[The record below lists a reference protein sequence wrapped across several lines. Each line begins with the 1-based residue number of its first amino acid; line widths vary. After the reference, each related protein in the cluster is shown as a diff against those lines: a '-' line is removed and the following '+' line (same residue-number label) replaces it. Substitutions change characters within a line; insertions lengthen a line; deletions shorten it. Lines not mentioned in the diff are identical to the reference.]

1 MDGRGR
7 ASRLR
12 RVRLIFAGT
21 PEVAVPSLRALLDS
35 DHEVVA
41 VVTRPDARVGRGR
54 RLGPSPVRVVAEEAG
69 LEVLTPTR
77 PTDEDFV
84 ARLTELAPD
93 CCPVVAYGALL
104 PAEVLDIPTHGWVN
118 LHFSLLPAWRGAA
131 PAQRALIA
139 GDEITGASTFRL
151 EAAMDTGPV
160 YGTITETI
168 GAQDTAGELLERL
181 AESGA
186 GLLVATLNGIESG
199 ELVAVE
205 QPSDGVSYSGKIS
218 SADARIRWDLPAFAV
233 DRHIR
238 SITPVPGAWTE
249 LDGQRF
255 KIGAVTLP
263 GGDSLPEQAAGLTAG
278 ELNWTK
284 KSLFVGTASGPIVI
298 DRLQPPGKKLMNA
311 MDWVRGSHIEPGAR
325 FA

>member
-1 MDGRGR
+1 MRI
-7 ASRLR
+7 
-12 RVRLIFAGT
+12 VFAGT
-21 PEVAVPSLRALLDS
+21 PDTAVPSLKALIDS
-35 DHEVVA
+35 DAHEIVA
-41 VVTRPDARVGRGR
+41 VITRPDAPKGRGR
-54 RLGPSPVRVVAEEAG
+54 TLHRSPVGEVADAAG
-69 LEVLTPTR
+69 IEVLTPTSGR
-77 PTDEDFV
+77 DP
-84 ARLTELAPD
+84 ELASALRELEVEAAA
-93 CCPVVAYGALL
+93 VVAYGNIL
-104 PAEVLDIPTHGWVN
+104 PQDVLDIPRHGWVN
-118 LHFSLLPAWRGAA
+118 LHFSLLPAWRGASPVNA
-131 PAQRALIA
+131 AIAA

-186 GLLVATLNGIESG
+186 GLLAATLDGIESG

-205 QPSDGVSYSGKIS
+205 QPADGASYSGKIS
-218 SADARIRWDLPAFAV
+218 SADARIRWDLPSFAV

-238 SITPVPGAWTE
+238 SITPLPGAWTE

-263 GGDSLPEQAAGLTAG
+263 AGDSLPEQAAGLAAG

>member
-1 MDGRGR
+1 MRI
-7 ASRLR
+7 
-12 RVRLIFAGT
+12 VFAGT
-21 PEVAVPSLRALLDS
+21 PETAVPSLKALIDS
-35 DHEVVA
+35 DGHEIAA
-41 VVTRPDARVGRGR
+41 VITRPDAPKGRGR
-54 RLGPSPVRVVAEEAG
+54 TLHRSPVGEVADAAG
-69 LEVLTPTR
+69 IEVLTPTSGR
-77 PTDEDFV
+77 DP
-84 ARLTELAPD
+84 ELASALRELD
-93 CCPVVAYGALL
+93 VEAAAVVAFGNIL
-104 PAEVLDIPTHGWVN
+104 PQDVLDIPRHGWVN
-118 LHFSLLPAWRGAA
+118 LHFSLLPAWRGASPVNA
-131 PAQRALIA
+131 AIAA

-168 GAQDTAGELLERL
+168 GAQDTAGALLERL

>member
-1 MDGRGR
+1 MRI
-7 ASRLR
+7 
-12 RVRLIFAGT
+12 VFAGT
-21 PEVAVPSLRALLDS
+21 PETAVPSLKALIDS
-35 DHEVVA
+35 DGHEIAA
-41 VVTRPDARVGRGR
+41 VITRPDAPKGRGR
-54 RLGPSPVRVVAEEAG
+54 TLHRSPVGEVADAAG
-69 LEVLTPTR
+69 IEVLTPTSGR
-77 PTDEDFV
+77 DP
-84 ARLTELAPD
+84 ELASALRELD
-93 CCPVVAYGALL
+93 VEAAAVVAFGNIL
-104 PAEVLDIPTHGWVN
+104 PQDVLDIPRHGWVN
-118 LHFSLLPAWRGAA
+118 LHFSLLPAWRGASPVNA
-131 PAQRALIA
+131 AIAA

-168 GAQDTAGELLERL
+168 GAQDTAGALLERL

-238 SITPVPGAWTE
+238 SLTPVPGAWTE

>member
-1 MDGRGR
+1 MRI
-7 ASRLR
+7 
-12 RVRLIFAGT
+12 VFAGT
-21 PEVAVPSLRALLDS
+21 PETAVPSLKALIDS
-35 DHEVVA
+35 DGHEIAA
-41 VVTRPDARVGRGR
+41 VITRPDAPKGRGR
-54 RLGPSPVRVVAEEAG
+54 TLHRSPVGEVADAAG
-69 LEVLTPTR
+69 IEVLTPTSGR
-77 PTDEDFV
+77 DP
-84 ARLTELAPD
+84 ELASALCELD
-93 CCPVVAYGALL
+93 VEAAAVVAYGNIL
-104 PAEVLDIPTHGWVN
+104 PQDVLDIPRHGWVN
-118 LHFSLLPAWRGAA
+118 LHFSLLPAWRGASPVNA
-131 PAQRALIA
+131 AIAA

-233 DRHIR
+233 DRQIR

>member
-1 MDGRGR
+1 MRI
-7 ASRLR
+7 
-12 RVRLIFAGT
+12 VFAGT
-21 PEVAVPSLRALLDS
+21 PDTAVPSLKALIDS
-35 DHEVVA
+35 DAHEIVA
-41 VVTRPDARVGRGR
+41 VITRPDAPKGRGR
-54 RLGPSPVRVVAEEAG
+54 TLHRSPIGEVADAAG
-69 LEVLTPTR
+69 IEVLTPTSGR
-77 PTDEDFV
+77 DP
-84 ARLTELAPD
+84 ELASALRELEVEAAA
-93 CCPVVAYGALL
+93 VVAYGNIL
-104 PAEVLDIPTHGWVN
+104 PQDVLDIPRHGWVN
-118 LHFSLLPAWRGAA
+118 LHFSLLPAWRGASPVNA
-131 PAQRALIA
+131 AIAA

-186 GLLVATLNGIESG
+186 GLLAATLDGIESG

-205 QPSDGVSYSGKIS
+205 QPADGASYSGKIS
-218 SADARIRWDLPAFAV
+218 SADARIRWDLPSFAV

-263 GGDSLPEQAAGLTAG
+263 AGDSLPEQAAGLAAG
-278 ELNWTK
+278 KLNWTK
-284 KSLFVGTASGPIVI
+284 KSLFVGTATGPIVI
-298 DRLQPPGKKLMNA
+298 DRLQPPGKKPMNA

>member
-1 MDGRGR
+1 MRI
-7 ASRLR
+7 
-12 RVRLIFAGT
+12 VFAGT
-21 PEVAVPSLRALLDS
+21 PDTAVPSLKALIDS
-35 DHEVVA
+35 DAHEIVA
-41 VVTRPDARVGRGR
+41 VITRPDAPKGRGR
-54 RLGPSPVRVVAEEAG
+54 TLHRSPVGEVADAAG
-69 LEVLTPTR
+69 IEVLTPTSGR
-77 PTDEDFV
+77 DP
-84 ARLTELAPD
+84 ELASALRELEIEAAA
-93 CCPVVAYGALL
+93 VVAYGNIL
-104 PAEVLDIPTHGWVN
+104 PQDVLDIPRHGWVN
-118 LHFSLLPAWRGAA
+118 LHFSLLPAWRGASPVNA
-131 PAQRALIA
+131 AIAA

-186 GLLVATLNGIESG
+186 GLLAATLDGIESG

-205 QPSDGVSYSGKIS
+205 QPADGVSYSGKIS

-263 GGDSLPEQAAGLTAG
+263 AGDSLPEQAAGLAAG

>member
-1 MDGRGR
+1 MRI
-7 ASRLR
+7 
-12 RVRLIFAGT
+12 VFAGT
-21 PEVAVPSLRALLDS
+21 PDTAVPSLKALIDS
-35 DHEVVA
+35 DAHEIVA
-41 VVTRPDARVGRGR
+41 VITRPDAPKGRGR
-54 RLGPSPVRVVAEEAG
+54 TLHRSPVGEVADAAG
-69 LEVLTPTR
+69 IEVLTPTSGR
-77 PTDEDFV
+77 DP
-84 ARLTELAPD
+84 ELASALRELEVEAAA
-93 CCPVVAYGALL
+93 VVAYGNIL
-104 PAEVLDIPTHGWVN
+104 PQDVLDIPRHGWVN
-118 LHFSLLPAWRGAA
+118 LHFSLLPAWRGASPVNA
-131 PAQRALIA
+131 AIAA

-186 GLLVATLNGIESG
+186 GLLAATLDGIESG

-205 QPSDGVSYSGKIS
+205 QPADGASYSGKIS

-233 DRHIR
+233 DRYIR

-263 GGDSLPEQAAGLTAG
+263 AGDSLPEQAAGLAAG
-278 ELNWTK
+278 KLNWTK
-284 KSLFVGTASGPIVI
+284 KSLFVGTATGPVVI
-298 DRLQPPGKKLMNA
+298 DRLQPPGKKPMNA

>member
-1 MDGRGR
+1 MRI
-7 ASRLR
+7 
-12 RVRLIFAGT
+12 VFAGT
-21 PEVAVPSLRALLDS
+21 PDTAVPSLKALIDS
-35 DHEVVA
+35 DAHEIVA
-41 VVTRPDARVGRGR
+41 VITRPDAPKGRGR
-54 RLGPSPVRVVAEEAG
+54 TLHRSPVGEVADAAG
-69 LEVLTPTR
+69 IEVLTPTSGR
-77 PTDEDFV
+77 DP
-84 ARLTELAPD
+84 ELASALRELEVEAAA
-93 CCPVVAYGALL
+93 VVAYGNIL
-104 PAEVLDIPTHGWVN
+104 PQDVLDIPRHGWVN
-118 LHFSLLPAWRGAA
+118 LHFSLLPAWRGASPVNA
-131 PAQRALIA
+131 AIAA

-186 GLLVATLNGIESG
+186 GLLAATLDGIESG

-205 QPSDGVSYSGKIS
+205 QPADGASYSGKIS

-263 GGDSLPEQAAGLTAG
+263 AGDSLPEQAAGLAAG
-278 ELNWTK
+278 KLNWTK
-284 KSLFVGTASGPIVI
+284 KSLFVGTATGPIVI
-298 DRLQPPGKKLMNA
+298 DRLQPPGKKPMNA

>member
-1 MDGRGR
+1 MRI
-7 ASRLR
+7 
-12 RVRLIFAGT
+12 VFAGT
-21 PEVAVPSLRALLDS
+21 PETAVPSLKALIDS
-35 DHEVVA
+35 DGHEIAA
-41 VVTRPDARVGRGR
+41 VITRPDAPKGRGR
-54 RLGPSPVRVVAEEAG
+54 TLHRSPVGEVADAAG
-69 LEVLTPTR
+69 IEVLTPTSGR
-77 PTDEDFV
+77 DP
-84 ARLTELAPD
+84 ELASALRELD
-93 CCPVVAYGALL
+93 VEAAAVVAYGNIL
-104 PAEVLDIPTHGWVN
+104 PQDVLDIPRHGWVN
-118 LHFSLLPAWRGAA
+118 LHFSLLPAWRGAS
-131 PAQRALIA
+131 PANAAIAA

-168 GAQDTAGELLERL
+168 GAQDTAGDLLERL

>member
-1 MDGRGR
+1 MRI
-7 ASRLR
+7 
-12 RVRLIFAGT
+12 VFAGT
-21 PEVAVPSLRALLDS
+21 PDTAVPSLKALIDS
-35 DHEVVA
+35 DAHEIVA
-41 VVTRPDARVGRGR
+41 VITRPDAPKGRGR
-54 RLGPSPVRVVAEEAG
+54 TLHRSPVGEVADAAG
-69 LEVLTPTR
+69 IEVLTPTSGR
-77 PTDEDFV
+77 DP
-84 ARLTELAPD
+84 ELASALRELEVEAAA
-93 CCPVVAYGALL
+93 VVAYGNIL
-104 PAEVLDIPTHGWVN
+104 PQDVLDIPRHGWVN
-118 LHFSLLPAWRGAA
+118 LHFSLLPAWRGASPVNA
-131 PAQRALIA
+131 AIAA

-186 GLLVATLNGIESG
+186 GLLAATLDGIESG

-205 QPSDGVSYSGKIS
+205 QPADGASYSGKIS

-263 GGDSLPEQAAGLTAG
+263 AGDSLPEQAAGLAAG
-278 ELNWTK
+278 KLNWTK
-284 KSLFVGTASGPIVI
+284 KSLFVGTATGPVVI
-298 DRLQPPGKKLMNA
+298 DRLHPPGKKPMNA

>member
-1 MDGRGR
+1 MRI
-7 ASRLR
+7 
-12 RVRLIFAGT
+12 VFAGT
-21 PEVAVPSLRALLDS
+21 PETAVPSLKALIDS
-35 DHEVVA
+35 DGHEIAA
-41 VVTRPDARVGRGR
+41 VITRPDAPKGRGR
-54 RLGPSPVRVVAEEAG
+54 TLHRSPVGEVADAAG
-69 LEVLTPTR
+69 IEVLTPTSGR
-77 PTDEDFV
+77 DP
-84 ARLTELAPD
+84 ELASALRELD
-93 CCPVVAYGALL
+93 VEAAAVVAYGNIL
-104 PAEVLDIPTHGWVN
+104 PQDVLDIPRHGWVN
-118 LHFSLLPAWRGAA
+118 LHFSLLPAWRGASPVNA
-131 PAQRALIA
+131 AIAA

>member
-1 MDGRGR
+1 MRI
-7 ASRLR
+7 
-12 RVRLIFAGT
+12 VFAGT
-21 PEVAVPSLRALLDS
+21 PETAVPSLKALIDS
-35 DHEVVA
+35 DGHEIAA
-41 VVTRPDARVGRGR
+41 VITRPDAPKGRGR
-54 RLGPSPVRVVAEEAG
+54 TLHRSPVGEVADAAG
-69 LEVLTPTR
+69 IEVLTPTSGR
-77 PTDEDFV
+77 DP
-84 ARLTELAPD
+84 ELASALRELD
-93 CCPVVAYGALL
+93 VEAAAVVAYGNIL
-104 PAEVLDIPTHGWVN
+104 PQDVLDVPRHGWVN
-118 LHFSLLPAWRGAA
+118 LHFSLLPAWRGASPVNA
-131 PAQRALIA
+131 AIAA

>member
-1 MDGRGR
+1 MRI
-7 ASRLR
+7 
-12 RVRLIFAGT
+12 VFAGT
-21 PEVAVPSLRALLDS
+21 PETAVPSLKALIDS
-35 DHEVVA
+35 DGHEIAA
-41 VVTRPDARVGRGR
+41 VITRPDAPKGRGR
-54 RLGPSPVRVVAEEAG
+54 TLHRSPVGEVADAAG
-69 LEVLTPTR
+69 IEVLTPTSGR
-77 PTDEDFV
+77 DP
-84 ARLTELAPD
+84 ELASALRELD
-93 CCPVVAYGALL
+93 VEAAAVVAYGNIL
-104 PAEVLDIPTHGWVN
+104 PQDVLDIPRHGWVN
-118 LHFSLLPAWRGAA
+118 LHFSLLPAWRGASPVNA
-131 PAQRALIA
+131 AIAA

-168 GAQDTAGELLERL
+168 GAQDTVGELLERL

>member
-1 MDGRGR
+1 MRI
-7 ASRLR
+7 
-12 RVRLIFAGT
+12 VFAGT
-21 PEVAVPSLRALLDS
+21 PDTAVPSLKALIDS
-35 DHEVVA
+35 DAHEIVA
-41 VVTRPDARVGRGR
+41 VITRPDAPKGRGR
-54 RLGPSPVRVVAEEAG
+54 TLHRSPVGEVADAAG
-69 LEVLTPTR
+69 IEVITPTSGRDPELASALRELEV
-77 PTDEDFV
+77 E
-84 ARLTELAPD
+84 AAA
-93 CCPVVAYGALL
+93 VVAYGNIL
-104 PAEVLDIPTHGWVN
+104 PQDVLDIPRHGWVN
-118 LHFSLLPAWRGAA
+118 LHFSLLPAWRGASPVNA
-131 PAQRALIA
+131 AIAA

-186 GLLVATLNGIESG
+186 GLLAATLDGIESG

-205 QPSDGVSYSGKIS
+205 QPADGASYSGKIS
-218 SADARIRWDLPAFAV
+218 SADARIRWDLPSFAV

-238 SITPVPGAWTE
+238 SITPLPGAWTE

-263 GGDSLPEQAAGLTAG
+263 AGDSLPEQAAGLAAG

-284 KSLFVGTASGPIVI
+284 KSLFVGTATGPIVI
-298 DRLQPPGKKLMNA
+298 DRLQPPGKKPMNA

>member
-1 MDGRGR
+1 MRI
-7 ASRLR
+7 
-12 RVRLIFAGT
+12 VFAGT
-21 PEVAVPSLRALLDS
+21 PDTAVPSLKALIDS
-35 DHEVVA
+35 DAHEIVA
-41 VVTRPDARVGRGR
+41 VITRPDAPKGRGR
-54 RLGPSPVRVVAEEAG
+54 TLHRSPVGEVADAAG
-69 LEVLTPTR
+69 IEVITPTSGRDPELASALRELEV
-77 PTDEDFV
+77 E
-84 ARLTELAPD
+84 AAA
-93 CCPVVAYGALL
+93 VVAYGNIL
-104 PAEVLDIPTHGWVN
+104 PQDVLDIPRHGWVN
-118 LHFSLLPAWRGAA
+118 LHFSLLPAWRGASPVNA
-131 PAQRALIA
+131 AIAA

-186 GLLVATLNGIESG
+186 GLLAATLDGIESG

-205 QPSDGVSYSGKIS
+205 QPADGASYSGKIS
-218 SADARIRWDLPAFAV
+218 SADARIRWDLPSFAV

-238 SITPVPGAWTE
+238 SITPLPGAWTE

-263 GGDSLPEQAAGLTAG
+263 AGDSLPEQAAGLAAG